1 MPLASNSEADMWTSW
16 AAADRIPA
24 TGDSVRKS
32 VAIRGDVGPLTCYQ
46 IPGEIRGL
54 VANMSS
60 CLPPGRRKE

>member
-16 AAADRIPA
+16 AAADRIPT

-46 IPGEIRGL
+46 NSGGNPRPGGKYVFVPAAR
-54 VANMSS
+54 S
-60 CLPPGRRKE
+60 